1 MSLLDSLSEKSRDQ
15 RLPIRESWSETPYQR
30 LPISPLSWCIF
41 LMSLSRDVFDALV
54 SDCLSLVSDCLS
66 LVSDCLSLVSDC
78 LSLVSD
84 CLSLVSDCLSLV
96 SDCLFDRLPCTHYCS
111 YLYKYIYMIHINIYV
126 FTDDCVRKVL
136 TLGCLCLYQLMHDCS
151 CISLL
156 MIYHHMI
163 NLSMIYLSLVC
174 ARHCSCISL
183 FVVYHADASL
193 STRYIS
199 LACVQGST
207 SLKRVIYLAKQTYR

>member
-41 LMSLSRDVFDALV
+41 LMSLSRDVFDA
-54 SDCLSLVSDCLS
+54 
-66 LVSDCLSLVSDC
+66 LVSDC

>member
-41 LMSLSRDVFDALV
+41 LMSLSRDVFDA
-54 SDCLSLVSDCLS
+54 
-66 LVSDCLSLVSDC
+66 
-78 LSLVSD
+78 
-84 CLSLVSDCLSLV
+84 LVSDCLSLV